1 MHLMLQ
7 HEQVNAL
14 QTRSPR
20 SLCTSGYV
28 GCSLTPK
35 RQPLYSTFLRKEQP
49 SVSRALPPVGW
60 QSTVEQPLQMTTV
73 CACEKTVVLR
83 GKNVGKDESES
94 QAARRR
100 GHRARRPRAA
110 TRTC

>member
-1 MHLMLQ
+1 MRSRRQGEGQNVITHGKY
-7 HEQVNAL
+7 QVERPPDTL
-14 QTRSPR
+14 RG
-20 SLCTSGYV
+20 LCTSGYV

-83 GKNVGKDESES
+83 GKNVGKDESAS
-94 QAARRR
+94 QAAR
-100 GHRARRPRAA
+100 
-110 TRTC
+110 